1 MLLSSQASINEQEVS
16 EYPFNDSDDNY
27 EDEEDE
33 LVGKN
38 IVSVKTKHQKERF
51 FDANKERKMLLE
63 RKPTNNLYI
72 SLNGQENFDIIRR
85 TSPSP
90 TLLKSARSFQ
100 QGFKSLHFGRKHR
113 KGSDSAENGLYMM
126 DKMART
132 DSLGL
137 VEGGGLDVERD

>member
-27 EDEEDE
+27 QDEEDE
-33 LVGKN
+33 VVGRN
-38 IVSVKTKHQKERF
+38 IVMVKTKHKKDRV

-72 SLNGQENFDIIRR
+72 SLNGQENFDVRR

-90 TLLKSARSFQ
+90 TLEASTSASSHYILVVNIEKAVTALKMVSTCWTKWQEPIA
-100 QGFKSLHFGRKHR
+100 
-113 KGSDSAENGLYMM
+113 
-126 DKMART
+126 
-132 DSLGL
+132 
-137 VEGGGLDVERD
+137 